1 VEDCFVYFFSGDWV
15 PWEVVWVL
23 WFRLGVVV
31 FGRSG
36 GGWNNS
42 WRIASAMSSAYMA
55 FGLFGPLEMGG
66 VG

>member
-1 VEDCFVYFFSGDWV
+1 VIGCHGRSFGSS
-15 PWEVVWVL
+15 

-42 WRIASAMSSAYMA
+42 WRIVSALSSAYMA